1 MKLGEGGE
9 AFFVFETSSPVPE
22 GLQTSPVVS
31 PVASPS
37 ALPAEGSPLPELEPL
52 DLAGDIQRPGTARS
66 ATATG
71 TVTKTL
77 LEALD
82 RPGSGERNFCRVSR
96 CIADT
101 RRICIFIIKS
111 YKYGWRRKLD

>member
-1 MKLGEGGE
+1 MQVEFKVNNERQDYAMKLGEGGE

-37 ALPAEGSPLPELEPL
+37 TLAAEGSPVPELEPL

-66 ATATG
+66 ATTTG
-71 TVTKTL
+71 TVTKTG

-82 RPGSGERNFCRVSR
+82 RPGSGERKLNT
-96 CIADT
+96 CIWT
-101 RRICIFIIKS
+101 H
-111 YKYGWRRKLD
+111 Y

>member
-37 ALPAEGSPLPELEPL
+37 TLPAEGSPVPELEPL

-66 ATATG
+66 ATSTG
-71 TVTKTL
+71 TVTKTG

-82 RPGSGERNFCRVSR
+82 RPGSGERNTIFS
-96 CIADT
+96 T
-101 RRICIFIIKS
+101 RKHC
-111 YKYGWRRKLD
+111 